1 MVEAASSEI
10 NLMSAQLLRS
20 EAALQ
25 TFLMAILGRSC
36 FYARSISI
44 EAMALFSVDCQSDP
58 AVESRTLFLQ
68 PARPDSECALRK
80 HQQDWPDQHNR
91 SLETTRPFC
100 TQQAQHHWHLQREHS
115 DQRLQS
121 LDLGGHA
128 GRAIVDAS
136 GKTAQTIL
144 VVDSTDVVFR
154 QLTIDGG
161 LVGVQC
167 DSFSVCRFSGDVV
180 ANGLGGIQITQ
191 SRRELDGTLVRHTDN
206 GLTSLD
212 ASSVRIDGGVT
223 LDGNGT
229 GVVVDGGSS
238 FESFGA
244 TISNSS
250 LAGIE
255 VSEHA
260 FVALS
265 GTTISGNGNGI
276 ELVRHSSLHLGATNT
291 ITANTGYGIF
301 LFDLSFAAFEPG
313 NSVTGN
319 NRNGIGALDVA
330 CFPQFT
336 ATRGVFA
343 NTGAQQRIVSRT
355 RPP

>member
-1 MVEAASSEI
+1 MQYQSRSKRCYFFRSIANRILLSSLVLCSC
-10 NLMSAQLLRS
+10 NLHARTLNVHCGSVS
-20 EAALQ
+20 KTGPTSITAALK
-25 TFLMAILGRSC
+25 LLDPSVPNKV
-36 FYARSISI
+36 SIFGTCNENVLI
-44 EAMALFSVDCQSDP
+44 KGFNRL
-58 AVESRTLFLQ
+58 TLVGMQ
-68 PARPDSECALRK
+68 GAS
-80 HQQDWPDQHNR
+80 
-91 SLETTRPFC
+91 
-100 TQQAQHHWHLQREHS
+100 
-115 DQRLQS
+115 
-121 LDLGGHA
+121 
-128 GRAIVDAS
+128 IVDAS

-144 VVDSTDVVFR
+144 VVDSTDVIFR

-180 ANGLGGIQITQ
+180 ANGSGGIQITQ
-191 SRRELDGTLVRHTDN
+191 SRAELDGTLVRHTEN

-212 ASSVRIDGGVT
+212 ASSVRIDGGVI

-238 FESFGA
+238 FESFEA
-244 TISNSS
+244 TISNSN

-260 FVALS
+260 FVSLS

-276 ELVRHSSLHLGATNT
+276 ELLRHSSLHLGASNT
-291 ITANTGYGIF
+291 ITGNAGYGIF
-301 LFDLSFAAFEPG
+301 LFDLSFANFDPG

-319 NRNGIGALDVA
+319 NRNGSGALDVA
-330 CFPQFT
+330 CFAQFT

-343 NTGAQQRIVSRT
+343 NIGGGITNCVEN
-355 RPP
+355 

>member
-1 MVEAASSEI
+1 MQPQSRSKWWHQVQSIANRILLLSGLVLCSS
-10 NLMSAQLLRS
+10 NLHAKTLNVHCGSISKTGPTSMT
-20 EAALQ
+20 AALK
-25 TFLMAILGRSC
+25 LLDP
-36 FYARSISI
+36 
-44 EAMALFSVDCQSDP
+44 SVPNKLDIFGTCNEN
-58 AVESRTLFLQ
+58 VLIKGFNRLTLVGT
-68 PARPDSECALRK
+68 PGAS
-80 HQQDWPDQHNR
+80 
-91 SLETTRPFC
+91 
-100 TQQAQHHWHLQREHS
+100 
-115 DQRLQS
+115 
-121 LDLGGHA
+121 
-128 GRAIVDAS
+128 IVDPS

-144 VVDSTDVVFR
+144 VVDSADVILR

-180 ANGLGGIQITQ
+180 ANGSGGIQITQ
-191 SRRELDGTLVRHTDN
+191 SRAELDGTLVRHTDN

-212 ASSVRIDGGVT
+212 ASSVRVDGGVI

-255 VSEHA
+255 ASEHA
-260 FVALS
+260 FVSLS

-276 ELVRHSSLHLGATNT
+276 ELVRHSSLHLGASNT

-301 LFDLSFAAFEPG
+301 LFDLSFVTFDPG

-336 ATRGVFA
+336 ATRGA
-343 NTGAQQRIVSRT
+343 LTNIGGGTTNCAEN
-355 RPP
+355 

>member
-1 MVEAASSEI
+1 MQYQSRSKWWHLFRSIANRILLLSGLVLCSC
-10 NLMSAQLLRS
+10 NLHAKTLNVHCGSIS
-20 EAALQ
+20 KTGPTSITAALKLLDPSVPNKLNIFGTCNENVLIKGFNRL
-25 TFLMAILGRSC
+25 TFVGMQGAS
-36 FYARSISI
+36 
-44 EAMALFSVDCQSDP
+44 
-58 AVESRTLFLQ
+58 
-68 PARPDSECALRK
+68 
-80 HQQDWPDQHNR
+80 
-91 SLETTRPFC
+91 
-100 TQQAQHHWHLQREHS
+100 
-115 DQRLQS
+115 
-121 LDLGGHA
+121 
-128 GRAIVDAS
+128 IVDAS
-136 GKTAQTIL
+136 GRTAQTIL
-144 VVDSTDVVFR
+144 VVDSTGVMFR

-180 ANGLGGIQITQ
+180 ANGSGGIQITQ
-191 SRRELDGTLVRHTDN
+191 SRAELDGTIVRHTDN

-212 ASSVRIDGGVT
+212 ASSVRVDGGVV

-250 LAGIE
+250 LAGIK

-260 FVALS
+260 FISLS

-276 ELVRHSSLHLGATNT
+276 ELVRHSSLHLGASNT

-301 LFDLSFAAFEPG
+301 LFDLSFATFDPG

-330 CFPQFT
+330 CFPQYT

-343 NTGAQQRIVSRT
+343 NTGGAT
-355 RPP
+355 TNCFEN

>member
-1 MVEAASSEI
+1 MQYQSRSKWWHLFRSIANRILLLSGLVLCSC
-10 NLMSAQLLRS
+10 NLHAKTLNVHCGSIS
-20 EAALQ
+20 KTGPTSITAALKLLDPSVPNKLNIFGTCNENVLIKGFNRL
-25 TFLMAILGRSC
+25 TFVGMQGAS
-36 FYARSISI
+36 
-44 EAMALFSVDCQSDP
+44 
-58 AVESRTLFLQ
+58 
-68 PARPDSECALRK
+68 
-80 HQQDWPDQHNR
+80 
-91 SLETTRPFC
+91 
-100 TQQAQHHWHLQREHS
+100 
-115 DQRLQS
+115 
-121 LDLGGHA
+121 
-128 GRAIVDAS
+128 IVDAS
-136 GKTAQTIL
+136 GRTAQTIL
-144 VVDSTDVVFR
+144 VVDSTGVMFR

-180 ANGLGGIQITQ
+180 ANGSGGIQITQ
-191 SRRELDGTLVRHTDN
+191 SRAELDGTLVRHTDN

-212 ASSVRIDGGVT
+212 ASSVRVDGGVV

-260 FVALS
+260 FISLS

-276 ELVRHSSLHLGATNT
+276 ELVRHSSLHLGASNT

-301 LFDLSFAAFEPG
+301 LFDLSFATFDPG

-330 CFPQFT
+330 CFPQYT

-343 NTGAQQRIVSRT
+343 NTGGAT
-355 RPP
+355 TNCFEN